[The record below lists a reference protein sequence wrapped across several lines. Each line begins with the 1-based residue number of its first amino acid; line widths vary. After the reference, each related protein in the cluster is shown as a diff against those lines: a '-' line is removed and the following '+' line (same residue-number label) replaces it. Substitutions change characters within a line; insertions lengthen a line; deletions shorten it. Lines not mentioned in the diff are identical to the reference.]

1 MGQYHDTFALGRLPQ
16 EKAEHFD
23 HYALGGGA
31 KLCEQYYTWQYSST
45 PYKHGDPPLTG
56 PLLASMCAA
65 AVALNVTFGDW
76 QYRDII
82 TVGDYAEGDDYGGEY
97 APLYGAPSHL
107 VESHLV
113 ESVTAKTTA
122 IMSETFGVTFEAD
135 GDSPWLDLRMPV
147 DFDGRIQKAEAM
159 HIPDWELV
167 LTNQKEGP
175 GGWKEYLE
183 PTPFMSPP
191 HPVASCILGGIWPVA
206 LLMTAVSD
214 GLGGGDA
221 HFEPHGRWAG
231 GKFAWLTRNEAVRLE
246 FEDVSKWAINQ
257 KEVRHHILRR
267 DGDT

>member
-1 MGQYHDTFALGRLPQ
+1 
-16 EKAEHFD
+16 
-23 HYALGGGA
+23 
-31 KLCEQYYTWQYSST
+31 
-45 PYKHGDPPLTG
+45 
-56 PLLASMCAA
+56 MCAA

-82 TVGDYAEGDDYGGEY
+82 TVGDYAEGDDYGGEF
-97 APLYGAPSHL
+97 APLYGGPPHL
-107 VESHLV
+107 VGDI
-113 ESVTAKTTA
+113 TAKATA
-122 IMSETFGVTFEAD
+122 IINETFGVTVFAESGA
-135 GDSPWLDLRMPV
+135 WLDIKMPD
-147 DFDGRIQKAEAM
+147 DFEYRINKAEAM

-191 HPVASCILGGIWPVA
+191 HPVASCILGGVWPVA

-257 KEVRHHILRR
+257 KAVRHPILGR
-267 DGDT
+267 DGA